1 MLSAIISDYDQ
12 RWQYIPY
19 QEIKN
24 KRIRGGSLRKKL
36 GKCRRVEE
44 GRKERERDAF
54 SKKRLHSF
62 SPNNILDG
70 ILGNKEYG
78 DAINRKILNNELQL
92 CS

>member
-1 MLSAIISDYDQ
+1 MQ
-12 RWQYIPY
+12 
-19 QEIKN
+19 KGG
-24 KRIRGGSLRKKL
+24 RGKERE
-36 GKCRRVEE
+36 R
-44 GRKERERDAF
+44 ERERDAF

-62 SPNNILDG
+62 SRNNILDG